1 MKNFK
6 KNVSL
11 ILTVIMLSLSFGPTF
26 TFAETGQ
33 IADKSEQPVTE
44 NTVAAPEKKEPV
56 VSDST
61 DRTVVRKD
69 VDKQISSDGRT
80 GTENKTEIKKGA
92 ANLRSQ
98 PFNEDD
104 FYISGVNFNGLTE
117 SGKAKLKAKNGV
129 LDFPALKTQHGS
141 PVSRIGS
148 NGFKDLGIK
157 AVSFPSAVT
166 EIASLSSRTQYKI

>member
-11 ILTVIMLSLSFGPTF
+11 ILTVIMLSLNFGPTF

-44 NTVAAPEKKEPV
+44 NAVAAPEKKEPV

-69 VDKQISSDGRT
+69 VT
-80 GTENKTEIKKGA
+80 NKS
-92 ANLRSQ
+92 LRMAGQ
-98 PFNEDD
+98 
-104 FYISGVNFNGLTE
+104 
-117 SGKAKLKAKNGV
+117 A
-129 LDFPALKTQHGS
+129 Q
-141 PVSRIGS
+141 RI
-148 NGFKDLGIK
+148 
-157 AVSFPSAVT
+157 
-166 EIASLSSRTQYKI
+166 RQR